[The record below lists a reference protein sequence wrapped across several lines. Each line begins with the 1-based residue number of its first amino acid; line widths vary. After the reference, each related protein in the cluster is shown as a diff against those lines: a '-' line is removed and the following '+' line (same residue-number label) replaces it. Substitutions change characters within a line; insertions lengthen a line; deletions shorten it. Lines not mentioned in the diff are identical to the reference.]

1 MRKPYFPV
9 VKDAPAPLCLTVPR
23 RVRFE
28 EVDSMGIVWHGCYPS
43 YFEDGRVA
51 LGRRYGISYSDF
63 IREQVPVPVR
73 QMQIDYH
80 RPLRFDEDIE
90 IRTILHWTDAA
101 RINFEYEIHT
111 VPPTR
116 SGAVGPGQLVCT
128 GCTVQLMLDRNFDVL
143 LAPPPFFAAFLTRW
157 KQGELA

>member
-1 MRKPYFPV
+1 MRKRYFPL
-9 VKDAPAPLCLTVPR
+9 VKDAPAPLCLTVKR

-43 YFEDGRVA
+43 YFEEGRVA

-63 IREQVPVPVR
+63 IREQIPVPVR

-80 RPLRFDEDIE
+80 RPLRFDEE
-90 IRTILHWTDAA
+90 FEVRTTLHWSEAA
-101 RINFEYEIHT
+101 RINFEYEIY
-111 VPPTR
+111 
-116 SGAVGPGQLVCT
+116 AAQAQLVCT
-128 GCTVQLMLDRNFDVL
+128 GCTVQLMLDRDFNVL
-143 LAPPPFFAAFLTRW
+143 LSPPPFFAAFLRRW

>member
-9 VKDAPAPLCLTVPR
+9 VKDAPAPLCLTVKR

-28 EVDSMGIVWHGCYPS
+28 EVDSMGVVWHGCYPS
-43 YFEDGRVA
+43 YFEEGRVA

-63 IREQVPVPVR
+63 IREQIPVPVR

-80 RPLRFDEDIE
+80 RPLRFDEE
-90 IRTILHWTDAA
+90 FEVRTTLHWSEAA
-101 RINFEYEIHT
+101 RINFEYEIYT
-111 VPPTR
+111 
-116 SGAVGPGQLVCT
+116 AQDQLVCT
-128 GCTVQLMLDRNFDVL
+128 GCTVQLMLDRNFNVL
-143 LAPPPFFAAFLTRW
+143 LSPPPFFAAFLTRW

>member
-1 MRKPYFPV
+1 MHKPYFPI
-9 VKDAPAPLCLTVPR
+9 VKDAPTPLCLIVKR

-51 LGRRYGISYSDF
+51 LGHRYGVSYSDF
-63 IREQVPVPVR
+63 IREQIPVPVR

-80 RPLRFDEDIE
+80 SPLRFDEE
-90 IRTILHWTDAA
+90 FAVKTILQWSEAA
-101 RINFEYEIHT
+101 RINFEYEIYT
-111 VPPTR
+111 
-116 SGAVGPGQLVCT
+116 AQGQLVCT
-128 GCTVQLMLDRNFDVL
+128 GCTVQLMLDRDFNVL

-157 KQGELA
+157 KRGELA

>member
-1 MRKPYFPV
+1 MRKPYFPIV
-9 VKDAPAPLCLTVPR
+9 QDAPAPLCLTVTR

-43 YFEDGRVA
+43 YFEEGRVA

-63 IREQVPVPVR
+63 IREQIPVPVR

-80 RPLRFDEDIE
+80 RPLRFDEE
-90 IRTILHWTDAA
+90 FEVRTILHWSDAA
-101 RINFEYEIHT
+101 RINFEYGIYT
-111 VPPTR
+111 ART
-116 SGAVGPGQLVCT
+116 QLVCT
-128 GCTVQLMLDRNFDVL
+128 GCTVQLMLDRNLNVL
-143 LAPPPFFAAFLTRW
+143 LAPPPFFAAFLMRW

>member
-1 MRKPYFPV
+1 MRRPYFPI
-9 VKDAPAPLCLTVPR
+9 VKDAPAPLCLIVKR
-23 RVRFE
+23 QVRFE

-63 IREQVPVPVR
+63 IREQIPVPVR

-80 RPLRFDEDIE
+80 RPLRFDEE
-90 IRTILHWTDAA
+90 FAVKTILQWSEAA
-101 RINFEYEIHT
+101 RINFEYEIYT
-111 VPPTR
+111 
-116 SGAVGPGQLVCT
+116 AQGQLVCT
-128 GCTVQLMLDRNFDVL
+128 GCTVQLMLDRDFNVL

-157 KQGELA
+157 KRGELA